1 MGAPHHSKHIDKR
14 PEPDEKLKYM
24 LIVRS
29 CTDKIRVY
37 LSYVLSRAGFI
48 TVSFLAELVCR
59 PKRAFGTPLP
69 FRMLIMAARTRC
81 YLPRWTSSSN
91 HSNPK

>member
-48 TVSFLAELVCR
+48 TVSFLAELVSR
-59 PKRAFGTPLP
+59 RACLSAETCIWDSVTFQDADHGSSDA
-69 FRMLIMAARTRC
+69 MLFAEMDEFQ
-81 YLPRWTSSSN
+81 
-91 HSNPK
+91 